1 MHSTIKSALI
11 HFGIAIIFAISTAAL
26 TDLTTLLPIDI
37 GWHFLTVLYVLIV
50 LGQIAFYYLTTY
62 ANVWLTILS
71 FILNFILWVAEQV
84 NLERLFHDT
93 FFYQE
98 NDFRY
103 GVIVLGGLLWAINK
117 LAIDRLYILLKVNL
131 SLTNR
136 AERLWTQKQSK

>member
-1 MHSTIKSALI
+1 MQSTIKSALI
-11 HFGIAIIFAISTAAL
+11 HFGIAITFAISTAAL

-50 LGQIAFYYLTTY
+50 LGQITFYYLTTY
-62 ANVWLTILS
+62 TNIWLTILS

-84 NLERLFHDT
+84 NLERFFHDT
-93 FFYQE
+93 FFYQD

-103 GVIVLGGLLWAINK
+103 GVIILGGFLWAINK
-117 LAIDRLYILLKVNL
+117 LIIDRLYILFKVNL

>member
-1 MHSTIKSALI
+1 MQSTIKSALI
-11 HFGIAIIFAISTAAL
+11 HFGIAIVFAVSTAAL
-26 TDLTTLLPIDI
+26 TDLTTILPIDI

-62 ANVWLTILS
+62 TNVWLTILS

-84 NLERLFHDT
+84 NLERFFHDT
-93 FFYQE
+93 FFYQD
-98 NDFRY
+98 NNFRY

-117 LAIDRLYILLKVNL
+117 LIIDRLFILFKVNL

-136 AERLWTQKQSK
+136 ADKLWTRKHSR